1 MSGPVLGQRIEIR
14 QGQTLVMT
22 PQLRQAIKL
31 LQYSN
36 MEVSAFVEEELE
48 KNPLLERD
56 ERPEV
61 PDAERTL
68 PELAPAP
75 RDVADAVRA
84 DGLPEAGNAPLDTDW
99 SNDFDPGGVADG
111 PPPGAAD
118 PGHDDAYG
126 GAWSGRGGRS
136 DFPDDDRGLEAIAD
150 RPPSLREHLS
160 EQLRC
165 EIDDPADRLIG
176 AHLIALTDDAG
187 RLNAD
192 VETVAGR
199 LGADPA
205 RVAAVLARMQQF
217 DPSGVMARS
226 LRECLAIQLREKNR
240 LDPAMAALLE
250 NLDLLARREHAR
262 LMKLCGVDAEDLA
275 DMIAEIRRLD
285 PKPGAQF
292 SGETASTVVPDVLM
306 RAAPDGGWFVELN
319 PDTLPRVLVS
329 QSFQRHLARGSI
341 SRDDKAYVQER
352 LASANWLVKSLQQ
365 RAATI
370 LKVAG
375 EIVRRQD
382 GFFREGVSGLRPLI
396 LRDIAETVEMHE
408 STVSR
413 VTSNKW
419 IATPRGTLEL
429 KWFFTNAIAGS
440 NGADSHSAESVR
452 HRIRDMITAET
463 AETVLSDDQIVAMLK
478 REGVDIARRTVAKYR
493 ESLRIPSSVV
503 RRRDKA
509 MLATGL
515 A

>member
-1 MSGPVLGQRIEIR
+1 MSSPVLGQRIEIR

-36 MEVSAFVEEELE
+36 MEVAAFVEEELE

-56 ERPEV
+56 ERADL

-68 PELAPAP
+68 ALPEAGP
-75 RDVADAVRA
+75 RDAVEAVGA
-84 DGLPEAGNAPLDTDW
+84 DGLPEAASGALDTDW

-111 PPPGAAD
+111 PPPGGGEQGYD
-118 PGHDDAYG
+118 
-126 GAWSGRGGRS
+126 GAWSGRGGRA
-136 DFPDDDRGLEAIAD
+136 DFADDERGLEAIPD
-150 RPPSLREHLS
+150 RAPSLREHLS

-165 EIDDPADRLIG
+165 EIGDPADRLIG

-192 VETVAGR
+192 IDVVAAR
-199 LGADPA
+199 LGAEPA
-205 RVAAVLARMQQF
+205 RVAGVLARMQQF

-226 LRECLAIQLREKNR
+226 LRECLAIQLRELNR
-240 LDPAMAALLE
+240 LDPAMEALLD
-250 NLDLLARREHAR
+250 NLDLLARRDHAR

-285 PKPGAQF
+285 PKPGARF
-292 SGETASTVVPDVLM
+292 SGETATAVVPDVLM
-306 RAAPDGGWFVELN
+306 RGAPDGGWLIELN

-329 QSFQRHLARGSI
+329 QAFQRHLTRGMI
-341 SRDDKAYVQER
+341 SRGDKAYVQEQ

-382 GFFREGVSGLRPLI
+382 AFFRMGVSGLRPLI
-396 LRDIAETVEMHE
+396 LRDIAAAVDMHE

-429 KWFFTNAIAGS
+429 KWFFTNAIAGA
-440 NGADSHSAESVR
+440 NGADSHSAEAVR
-452 HRIRDMITAET
+452 HRIRDLIGAES
-463 AETVLSDDQIVAMLK
+463 ADSILSDDQLVVMLR

-493 ESLRIPSSVV
+493 ESLRIPSSVQ
-503 RRRDKA
+503 RRREKA
-509 MLATGL
+509 MLA
-515 A
+515 

>member
-31 LQYSN
+31 LQFSN

-61 PDAERTL
+61 PSADRTSPA
-68 PELAPAP
+68 PEAAP
-75 RDVADAVRA
+75 RDAVEAVAA
-84 DGLPEAGNAPLDTDW
+84 DGMPEAASGALDTDW
-99 SNDFDPGGVADG
+99 SNDFDPGGAADG
-111 PPPGAAD
+111 PPPAGPEGGYD
-118 PGHDDAYG
+118 

-136 DFPDDDRGLEAIAD
+136 DFSDDERGMEAIPDHA
-150 RPPSLREHLS
+150 PTLREHLS

-176 AHLIALTDDAG
+176 AHLITLTDDAG

-192 VETVAGR
+192 VATIAAR
-199 LGADPA
+199 LGTDPA
-205 RVAAVLARMQQF
+205 RVEAVLSRMQLF

-226 LRECLAIQLREKNR
+226 LSECLAIQLREKNR
-240 LDPAMAALLE
+240 CDPAMQALLD
-250 NLDLLARREHAR
+250 NLDLLARRDHAK

-292 SGETASTVVPDVLM
+292 TGETATTVVPDVLM
-306 RAAPDGGWFVELN
+306 RAAPDGGWIVELN

-329 QSFQRHLARGSI
+329 QNFQRHLVRGAAI
-341 SRDDKAYVQER
+341 SREDKAYVQER
-352 LASANWLVKSLQQ
+352 MASANWLVKSLQQ

-396 LRDIAETVEMHE
+396 LRDIAEAVEMHE

-413 VTSNKW
+413 VTSNKY

-440 NGADSHSAESVR
+440 NGAESHSAEAVR
-452 HRIRDMITAET
+452 HRIRDLIGAET
-463 AETVLSDDQIVAMLK
+463 QAAVLSDDQIVVILK

-493 ESLRIPSSVV
+493 ESLRIPSSVQ
-503 RRRDKA
+503 RRREKA
-509 MLATGL
+509 MLA
-515 A
+515 

>member
-1 MSGPVLGQRIEIR
+1 MSGPVLGQRMEVR
-14 QGQTLVMT
+14 QGQSLVMT

-31 LQYSN
+31 LQFSN
-36 MEVSAFVEEELE
+36 FEVAAFVEEELE

-61 PDAERTL
+61 PDTERPL
-68 PELAPAP
+68 PEVVTPL
-75 RDVADAVRA
+75 RDAADGVRA
-84 DGLPEAGNAPLDTDW
+84 ESLPDAGNAPLDTDW
-99 SNDFDPGGVADG
+99 SNDFDAGGAADG
-111 PPPGAAD
+111 PPPG
-118 PGHDDAYG
+118 GLEGAYD
-126 GAWSGRGGRS
+126 GAWSGSGGRS
-136 DFPDDDRGLEAIAD
+136 DFGDDERGFEAIAD
-150 RPPSLREHLS
+150 RAPSLREHLS
-160 EQLRC
+160 EQLRL
-165 EIDDPADRLIG
+165 EIADPADRLIG

-192 VETVAGR
+192 VETVAAR

-205 RVAAVLARMQQF
+205 RVGAVLARMQRF
-217 DPSGVMARS
+217 DPVGIMARS
-226 LRECLAIQLREKNR
+226 LAECLEIQLRELNR
-240 LDPAMAALLE
+240 FDPAMAALLE
-250 NLDLLARREHAR
+250 NLDLLARRDHAR
-262 LMKLCGVDAEDLA
+262 LMRACGVDAEDLVE
-275 DMIAEIRRLD
+275 MIAEIRRLD
-285 PKPGAQF
+285 PKPGARF
-292 SGETASTVVPDVLM
+292 TGETATTVVPDVLM
-306 RAAPDGGWFVELN
+306 RRAPDGGWIVELN

-329 QSFQRHLARGSI
+329 GSFSRHLARGSTM
-341 SRDDKAYVQER
+341 SRDDKTYVQER

-370 LKVAG
+370 LKVAT

-429 KWFFTNAIAGS
+429 KWFFTNAIAGA
-440 NGADSHSAESVR
+440 NGGESHSAEAVR
-452 HRIRDMITAET
+452 HRIRDLIGAET
-463 AETVLSDDQIVAMLK
+463 PDSVLSDDQLVATLK

-493 ESLRIPSSVV
+493 EQLGIASSVQ

-509 MLATGL
+509 VLA
-515 A
+515 

>member
-31 LQYSN
+31 LQFSN
-36 MEVSAFVEEELE
+36 QEVSAFVEEELE

-61 PDAERTL
+61 PDAERAMPETAL
-68 PELAPAP
+68 PM
-75 RDVADAVRA
+75 RDAADGVMA
-84 DGLPEAGNAPLDTDW
+84 DGLPEAGSAPLDTDW
-99 SNDFDPGGVADG
+99 SNDFDSGGAADG
-111 PPPGAAD
+111 PPPGPIE
-118 PGHDDAYG
+118 PGYE
-126 GAWSGRGGRS
+126 GAWSGSGGRS
-136 DFPDDDRGLEAIAD
+136 DFADDDRGLEAIAD
-150 RPPSLREHLS
+150 RAPNLREHLS

-165 EIDDPADRLIG
+165 EISDPVDRLIG

-187 RLNAD
+187 RLTVD
-192 VETVAGR
+192 VEAIAAR
-199 LGADPA
+199 LGGDPA
-205 RVAAVLARMQQF
+205 RVAAVLSRMQLF

-226 LRECLAIQLREKNR
+226 LSECLAIQLREKNR
-240 LDPAMAALLE
+240 LDPAMATLLD
-250 NLDLLARREHAR
+250 NLDLLAKREHAR
-262 LMKLCGVDAEDLA
+262 LMKLCGVDAEDLS

-285 PKPGAQF
+285 PKPGARF
-292 SGETASTVVPDVLM
+292 TGETAPSVVPDVLM
-306 RAAPDGGWFVELN
+306 RAAPDGGWIVELN

-329 QSFQRHLARGSI
+329 QSFQRHLARGAAI

-365 RAATI
+365 RATTI

-382 GFFREGVSGLRPLI
+382 GFFREGISGLRPLI
-396 LRDIAETVEMHE
+396 LRDIAETVDMHE

-413 VTSNKW
+413 VTSSKY

-429 KWFFTNAIAGS
+429 KWFFTNAINGA
-440 NGADSHSAESVR
+440 NGADSHSAEAVR
-452 HRIRDMITAET
+452 HRIRDLIMAE
-463 AETVLSDDQIVAMLK
+463 AADSVLSDDQIVVILK

-493 ESLRIPSSVV
+493 ESLKIPSSVQ
-503 RRRDKA
+503 RRRDKSVLTA
-509 MLATGL
+509 GL